1 MALEGVT
8 DSSQWY
14 SARNRETLIRLSVSC
29 DRGEVFVLKES
40 MDDAG
45 VCVLAV
51 PPISL
56 GKLDVVRFRL
66 AEVPAHSP
74 TDQMSV
80 LLANDLHEVG
90 LAWRAD

>member
-14 SARNRETLIRLSVSC
+14 SARDRETLIRLHNSC
-29 DRGEVFVLKES
+29 DRAEAFVLKES
-40 MDDAG
+40 MDDEG

-66 AEVPAHSP
+66 AETRTLP
-74 TDQMSV
+74 TDEMPV
-80 LLANDLHEVG
+80 LLTNDLHEVS
-90 LAWRAD
+90 LAWKTD